1 MNENRVFRN
10 GTGFRGIRQ
19 HVAEVAARFPGP
31 LSGAL
36 VQVALGLGLAT
47 GWSAACASDGPSFDC
62 GGVKS
67 GSIEALVCENAGLSA
82 LDRELADVYAAASA
96 KAHNE
101 QPPVL
106 KGEQRGWIKG
116 RDDCWKSDDVRTC
129 VEDAYRLRIAE
140 LQALYRLV
148 PTRGPVFYQCGGQPA
163 NEVVATFF
171 DTEPPTAM
179 VERGDSSSLMFR
191 RPSASGSRYE
201 GRNESFWE
209 HHGEATVTWG
219 YDGPELH
226 CVAVDGEK

>member
-1 MNENRVFRN
+1 MRWSAMWKMNRWLAV
-10 GTGFRGIRQ
+10 GL
-19 HVAEVAARFPGP
+19 
-31 LSGAL
+31 LSGS
-36 VQVALGLGLAT
+36 LAGVVT
-47 GWSAACASDGPSFDC
+47 AEGPSFDC
-62 GGVKS
+62 TGVES
-67 GSIEALVCENAGLSA
+67 GSIEELICTDDELSA
-82 LDRELADVYAAASA
+82 MDRTLAHVYGEASE
-96 KAHNE
+96 KAVNE
-101 QPPVL
+101 HPPVL
-106 KGEQRGWIKG
+106 KAEQRGWIKG
-116 RDDCWKSDDVRTC
+116 RDDCWKSDDLRTC